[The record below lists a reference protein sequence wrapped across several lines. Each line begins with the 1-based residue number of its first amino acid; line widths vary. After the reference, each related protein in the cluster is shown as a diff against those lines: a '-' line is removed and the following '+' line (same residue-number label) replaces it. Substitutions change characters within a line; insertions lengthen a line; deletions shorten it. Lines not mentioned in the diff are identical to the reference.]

1 MMMHLRPWFLVLLV
15 TPFVLLLL
23 AKPSLRAL
31 RGVDVVEE
39 ATHGRLLANP
49 PYYSVSVSGGGL
61 APPSNLAALG
71 NPLKGL
77 MGGARWRNPNDW
89 PAQPEPS
96 LEWYNI
102 GVRELC
108 GLKCL

>member
-1 MMMHLRPWFLVLLV
+1 MMHRPWFLALLV
-15 TPFVLLLL
+15 MVPFVE
-23 AKPSLRAL
+23 PRLRELHGA
-31 RGVDVVEE
+31 DVVDEPM
-39 ATHGRLLANP
+39 HGRLLANP
-49 PYYSVSVSGGGL
+49 PYYSISVSNGEL

-89 PAQPEPS
+89 PAKPETS

-102 GVRELC
+102 GVC
-108 GLKCL
+108 KVVD